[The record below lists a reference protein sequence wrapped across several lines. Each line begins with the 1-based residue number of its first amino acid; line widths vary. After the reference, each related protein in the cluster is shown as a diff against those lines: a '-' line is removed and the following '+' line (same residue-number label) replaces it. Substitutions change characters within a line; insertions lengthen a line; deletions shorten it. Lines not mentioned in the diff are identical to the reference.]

1 MILIGISGESGSG
14 KTLTSEIIGKSLSC
28 EVYHLDDLQKEVEI
42 WKRKSFLKKFIVV
55 STDTAGESRV
65 VVNPKLK
72 GKNISIKAVE
82 NLYEQVKMS
91 ALKSII
97 KKKIVAQ
104 KKAKAKYFVIEGTQ
118 LPVYVPI
125 SLLDVKILMNRQ
137 YSLRERDVLVRD
149 GISEEDFRERENY
162 DKPKINLCKNFEHKI
177 ENNGTI
183 EQLEEQI
190 NIILNRTREKD
201 DEMTL

>member
-72 GKNISIKAVE
+72 GKYINKGQRYCGGKIFLMERQSIVEKIFVKYISD
-82 NLYEQVKMS
+82 M
-91 ALKSII
+91 
-97 KKKIVAQ
+97 
-104 KKAKAKYFVIEGTQ
+104 G
-118 LPVYVPI
+118 
-125 SLLDVKILMNRQ
+125 
-137 YSLRERDVLVRD
+137 
-149 GISEEDFRERENY
+149 
-162 DKPKINLCKNFEHKI
+162 
-177 ENNGTI
+177 
-183 EQLEEQI
+183 
-190 NIILNRTREKD
+190 
-201 DEMTL
+201 